1 MRERSELRIR
11 IVCPTTD
18 VLIESDQSS
27 RQGAEGGMKV
37 GLGCSYGP
45 DFVTSNSDAARIE
58 TFAIDNCGLIVYW
71 TPIHLSP
78 HNQLI

>member
-1 MRERSELRIR
+1 
-11 IVCPTTD
+11 
-18 VLIESDQSS
+18 
-27 RQGAEGGMKV
+27 MKV